1 MIAVSAR
8 LKAKPGSEAD
18 LERTMQELINEVRA
32 KEEGN
37 QLYTLCRDADG
48 GFVML
53 EIYEDEAALAAH
65 GQSAHFQDLGPKMGP
80 YMAGRPSIEKLE
92 VIA

>member
-1 MIAVSAR
+1 MIGVIAR

-18 LERTMQELINEVRA
+18 LERAMKELISEVRA
-32 KEEGN
+32 KEAGN

-53 EIYEDEAALAAH
+53 EIYQDEAALAAH
-65 GQSAHFQDLGPKMGP
+65 GESAHFKELGPKMGP
-80 YMAGRPSIEKLE
+80 FMAGRPQIEKLE